1 VTLYI
6 TVKIFGRTGRRG
18 EFRDYETKALNLFRK
33 HGGEI
38 VIAYAPS
45 KDGGQ
50 VDPPDEIQILKIA
63 DRSGFESFLNDPER
77 IKMSGERDA
86 VIKRTEVYISDE
98 IIRY

>member
-1 VTLYI
+1 MLYI

-18 EFRDYETKALNLFRK
+18 EFRGYETKALNLFRK

-38 VIAYAPS
+38 VIAYAPAI
-45 KDGGQ
+45 DGSQ
-50 VDPPDEIQILKIA
+50 AEPPDEIQILKIA

-86 VIKRTEVYISDE
+86 VIRKIEVYISEE
-98 IIRY
+98 IIHY